1 MGKAR
6 RDGREWQSGRCSR
19 HRQTRTDTDAA
30 QMPDGKQ
37 KQKQK
42 QARTGTK
49 MVRRVFLDSDIQWR
63 LSTFMFPVHQPLHL
77 LRLWGIFCGVALA
90 L

>member
-19 HRQTRTDTDAA
+19 HKQTRTDTDAA

-37 KQKQK
+37 KQM

-49 MVRRVFLDSDIQWR
+49 MVRRVFPDSDNQWR
-63 LSTFMFPVHQPLHL
+63 LSTFMFPVHHPLS
-77 LRLWGIFCGVALA
+77 IFSDCGGSFAAVALA